1 MGHAG
6 LARPNPTVAPMP
18 WRHANPAVLDWPAL
32 RALLHQIGESDRLAC
47 RGQAGDY
54 GEGTIYST
62 LDRALMQ
69 SGIRAELAATVERLA
84 IQRFYQLA
92 PNYLSPSELLHL
104 REGPSLL
111 MLMRHYRS
119 PTRLV
124 DWTESIWI
132 AAFAA
137 AGGDW
142 EQDGIIFVFDRQ
154 LFDERV
160 QDRFAAQAAQ
170 ATRTADWNG
179 TPMPAVALY
188 ELDAWVCRLVG
199 LGPRIPR
206 VIAQQS
212 MFTIG
217 SRLGLDHGAEID
229 RILPDTDSGQ
239 ATKQVIRIPRD
250 LKPKIMKELS
260 RMGIT
265 ANSLFPGID
274 GIGQS
279 LQAFAHYAALDDA
292 VQLLARSGGGRL
304 QPAPKS

>member
-1 MGHAG
+1 
-6 LARPNPTVAPMP
+6 MP
-18 WRHANPAVLDWPAL
+18 WQAANPAVLDWPRL
-32 RALLHQIGESDRLAC
+32 RALLHHIGESDRLAC
-47 RGQAGDY
+47 RGQARDY

-69 SGIRAELAATVERLA
+69 SGITGDLAETVERMA

-92 PNYLSPSELLHL
+92 PNYLAPSELLHL
-104 REGPSLL
+104 RDGPSLL
-111 MLMRHYRS
+111 MLMRHYRA

-142 EQDGIIFVFDRQ
+142 EHDGIIYVFDRQ
-154 LFDERV
+154 TFDERV
-160 QDRFAAQAAQ
+160 EARHGAQIVQAAQ
-170 ATRTADWNG
+170 TGDWHG
-179 TPMPAVALY
+179 TPLPAVALY
-188 ELDAWVCRLVG
+188 TLDPWVCRLVG

-217 SRLGLDHGAEID
+217 SRLGMDHAAAID
-229 RILPDTDSGQ
+229 ATLADDSGGG
-239 ATKQVIRIPRD
+239 ATTRTIRIPRD

-265 ANSLFPGID
+265 ASSLFPGID

-279 LQAFAHYAALDDA
+279 LVAFAHYAALDDS
-292 VQLLARSGGGRL
+292 VRLAAASGGGAL
-304 QPAPKS
+304 TAPPS

>member
-1 MGHAG
+1 
-6 LARPNPTVAPMP
+6 MP
-18 WRHANPAVLDWPAL
+18 WLAANPAVLDWPHL

-47 RGQAGDY
+47 RGQARDY
-54 GEGTIYST
+54 GEGSIYST

-69 SGIRAELAATVERLA
+69 SGITGELAETVERMA

-92 PNYLSPSELLHL
+92 PNYLAPSELMHL
-104 REGPSLL
+104 RDGPSLL
-111 MLMRHYRS
+111 MLMRHYRA

-142 EQDGIIFVFDRQ
+142 EHDGIIYVFDRQ
-154 LFDERV
+154 SFDESVERRHGKQV
-160 QDRFAAQAAQ
+160 AQAAQ
-170 ATRTADWNG
+170 TGLWQG
-179 TPMPAVALY
+179 TPLPAVALY
-188 ELDAWVCRLVG
+188 KLDAWVCRLVG

-217 SRLGLDHGAEID
+217 SRLGMDHASAID
-229 RILPDTDSGQ
+229 EVLPDDGGGGGGQ
-239 ATKQVIRIPRD
+239 ATKHTIRIPRD

-265 ANSLFPGID
+265 ASSLFPGID

-279 LQAFAHYAALDDA
+279 LVAFAHYAALDDSVRLSA
-292 VQLLARSGGGRL
+292 ASGGGAL
-304 QPAPKS
+304 TAPPS